1 MRQFIDQR
9 DIGRSM
15 QHPSPVEGA
24 FAQFGID
31 SHSLAQLGSAAGLIA
46 QFGLV
51 WHSLAQL
58 PALSSDHSTQNEVE
72 GMWRDRPRCD
82 AH

>member
-1 MRQFIDQR
+1 MSLLINQTTTQGRRQRPPIPN
-9 DIGRSM
+9 S
-15 QHPSPVEGA
+15 A

-31 SHSLAQLGSAAGLIA
+31 SRSLAQFGLPSGLIA
-46 QFGLV
+46 QFGSV

-58 PALSSDHSTQNEVE
+58 PALSSDHSTRNEVE

>member
-1 MRQFIDQR
+1 MGQLIDQR
-9 DIGRSM
+9 DIRRRM
-15 QHPSPVEGA
+15 QPPLIEGA

-31 SHSLAQLGSAAGLIA
+31 SRSLAQFGLAAGLIA

-51 WHSLAQL
+51 WRSLAQL
-58 PALSSDHSTQNEVE
+58 PALSSDHSTRNEVE
-72 GMWRDRPRCD
+72 VMWRDRPRCD

>member
-1 MRQFIDQR
+1 MSQLVDQR
-9 DIGRSM
+9 DIRRSM
-15 QHPSPVEGA
+15 QHHPPIEVA

-31 SHSLAQLGSAAGLIA
+31 SRSLAQFGSAAGLIA
-46 QFGLV
+46 QFGSV
-51 WHSLAQL
+51 WRSLAQL
-58 PALSSDHSTQNEVE
+58 PALSSDHSTRNEVE